1 MAFVLIYYLLYC
13 YTVGKFYVFWN
24 YWPDLL
30 IIYLKLQIKNVSFLG
45 VHLLSVRISTAFSC
59 ILLLLCIF
67 SQTSKIRSGSGE
79 LRSKD

>member
-1 MAFVLIYYLLYC
+1 MLKAFWGIFFSEG
-13 YTVGKFYVFWN
+13 TNKNAKTGKEFG
-24 YWPDLL
+24 
-30 IIYLKLQIKNVSFLG
+30 IEGKNVSFLG
-45 VHLLSVRISTAFSC
+45 VHLLSVRISAAFSC